1 MWLLEK
7 LQVKAL
13 WAKFYE
19 WNYFSLQST
28 SIFSRV
34 YVSCKFYLPVLA
46 NPGISELFLK
56 AINCKV
62 GVTFVLEDALAFIPQ
77 SNRVRIKCFR
87 LWWKELERYFL
98 RFYGS
103 NINLWVFRILKEG
116 IWSILIEVCG
126 SKIKNSMKS
135 KWYLWKNSDDVYL
148 PLHALNISNPTSSSL
163 GIVYNLLN
171 NISLRQIKSFL
182 KF

>member
-28 SIFSRV
+28 TNIFPAYMYHV
-34 YVSCKFYLPVLA
+34 KFYLPVLA

-62 GVTFVLEDALAFIPQ
+62 GVTFVFEDALAFIPQ

-87 LWWKELERYFL
+87 FWWKELERYFL

-135 KWYLWKNSDDVYL
+135 NGICENISDDVYL

-171 NISLRQIKSFL
+171 NISLKQI
-182 KF
+182 